1 MQEFSLAER
10 NSLFSPGPSA
20 GPTMTTPPTPN
31 SLLSMTPIHQ
41 CKNIKSH
48 SSYLVVNADSTLCFP
63 LLLLTADRRKG
74 QHSAPRGGPPRAWT
88 NGDLT
93 EALNHVWNRKMTTS
107 QASRVFGIP
116 YNSLLMY
123 VRGKYGKSLK
133 LDTLRKETLEGEAM
147 ALAASTRGSYKL
159 AAAAAA
165 AAAATSTPN
174 SSSNKTSKSNTSNES
189 NSAPTTP
196 TTPTASAKSV
206 NNNNNNNSNM
216 NNHNHN
222 NNNNEVKVSKNP
234 SITPGHLNLA
244 GAFSTPHL
252 NEMEALSMAGLAA
265 AGLGGFGGVN
275 PYLSYFCDFSFP
287 MPMGLGGLMQPAVA
301 AAAGKHLRAGD
312 ALHKKSS
319 ELRSSV
325 GKISKHR
332 AKGLAKSS
340 ADEDAD
346 NKEDTDVDDG
356 PSPLPLRLSRPQ
368 TGHV

>member
-1 MQEFSLAER
+1 
-10 NSLFSPGPSA
+10 
-20 GPTMTTPPTPN
+20 
-31 SLLSMTPIHQ
+31 
-41 CKNIKSH
+41 
-48 SSYLVVNADSTLCFP
+48 
-63 LLLLTADRRKG
+63 
-74 QHSAPRGGPPRAWT
+74 
-88 NGDLT
+88 
-93 EALNHVWNRKMTTS
+93 
-107 QASRVFGIP
+107 
-116 YNSLLMY
+116 
-123 VRGKYGKSLK
+123 
-133 LDTLRKETLEGEAM
+133 
-147 ALAASTRGSYKL
+147 
-159 AAAAAA
+159 
-165 AAAATSTPN
+165 
-174 SSSNKTSKSNTSNES
+174 
-189 NSAPTTP
+189 
-196 TTPTASAKSV
+196 
-206 NNNNNNNSNM
+206 M
-216 NNHNHN
+216 NNHNH
-222 NNNNEVKVSKNP
+222 NNNEVKVSKNP

>member
-1 MQEFSLAER
+1 MSNFF
-10 NSLFSPGPSA
+10 NYYFLFQ
-20 GPTMTTPPTPN
+20 
-31 SLLSMTPIHQ
+31 I
-41 CKNIKSH
+41 
-48 SSYLVVNADSTLCFP
+48 
-63 LLLLTADRRKG
+63 ADRRKG

-165 AAAATSTPN
+165 AAAASTAGSTTGKNSKN
-174 SSSNKTSKSNTSNES
+174 SSSDSN
-189 NSAPTTP
+189 NSGSTTP
-196 TTPTASAKSV
+196 TTPTASSKSSM
-206 NNNNNNNSNM
+206 NNNNNNNT
-216 NNHNHN
+216 NNNNHN
-222 NNNNEVKVSKNP
+222 NNNNNEAKVSKNP
-234 SITPGHLNLA
+234 PMTAGHLNLT
-244 GAFSTPHL
+244 GSYPPSHL

-287 MPMGLGGLMQPAVA
+287 VPMGLGGLMQPVVA
-301 AAAGKHLRAGD
+301 GTGGKHLRVAD
-312 ALHKKSS
+312 TLHKKSS
-319 ELRSSV
+319 V
-325 GKISKHR
+325 AKISKHR
-332 AKGLAKSS
+332 AKGKST
-340 ADEDAD
+340 ADQMSDTD

-356 PSPLPLRLSRPQ
+356 PLPLRLNRPLMQSPMDRSQ
-368 TGHV
+368 TGQV